1 MVGEQEEKTGE
12 FAAALRAL
20 REAAG
25 SPTLAVLVRQ
35 ASAQRPPLKV
45 STSSLSDWLT
55 GKYVPS
61 DQPVALFLI
70 RFLRGRA
77 RQHTPDFP
85 VPTDAWWE
93 QTRVAALG
101 QRREGE
107 SRGGRPASSS
117 ATPPRPG
124 TPVQARVGLV
134 PRRADCFQDREA
146 ETRLD
151 GAVAEGGTV
160 VLCHVLAGTGGVGK
174 TQLAARYANR
184 VWDAAE
190 VEVLVWVT
198 ATSASQIVDAY
209 ARAAVRVIPG
219 VNPTDPQTA
228 AVRFMEWAAE
238 TSDRWLVVL
247 DDVRQPGDL
256 AGWWPPDRPN
266 GRVVVTTRDRTAA
279 WNDQG
284 RALVDVGLFTSI
296 EARAYLKAKL
306 TGHSCEQTDANL
318 DALAA
323 DLGHLPLA
331 LAQAA
336 VFLRNQDLSIPAYRA
351 LLSDQLLRNATPR
364 IGNLP
369 DEQQQIVAALWDL
382 SVDQAER
389 EHPAGLARPLLYL
402 TSVLDPNG
410 IPSAVLTS
418 LPAREY
424 LATYLPDLPSQET
437 MAGIQVVDETLRV
450 LHRFSLL
457 DHDRHATYQEVRV
470 HQLVQRATREN
481 ETLSGDPD
489 LFTALAETAADALVA
504 VWPNNE
510 GDQLGQILRANTA
523 ALHLST
529 GRALW
534 QWNGEAH
541 PVLFHALTTL
551 GQSGQ
556 VSAAAT
562 EYAQLLAM
570 AVQHFGP
577 DHPDTLTAAGNLAFW
592 RARTGDFAGAIDILE
607 PLLDDCLRVL
617 GPDHSLTLKTRGNL
631 ADCKAEAGDLVQA
644 LPMLDAVLADCVRL
658 WGPSDRR
665 TLEALSSLARYQG
678 EAGDVAGALA
688 SSERL
693 LSMRSTVLG
702 PYDPQTLVAR
712 NHVANWRGESGDA
725 QGAAAAFEEL
735 VADCSRVL
743 GSDHPDTLTAR
754 NQLARWRGAAGNPA
768 EAAVA
773 LESLLTDEQRV
784 LGPDHPGVLATRG
797 ELARWRGEAG
807 DAAGTVVALENLLID
822 RLRVFGPDHPHI
834 RKTQEALEYL
844 EGVCWTRVNDQPCED
859 AEQAGARPL
868 QPVVS

>member
-1 MVGEQEEKTGE
+1 MRGGGRAGEKTGE

-351 LLSDQLLRNATPR
+351 LALRPAP
-364 IGNLP
+364 
-369 DEQQQIVAALWDL
+369 
-382 SVDQAER
+382 AER
-389 EHPAGLARPLLYL
+389 HTPDRQSSRRTTTDRRRVVGPVGRPSGARTPPPCPPAA
-402 TSVLDPNG
+402 VLDQRPG
-410 IPSAVLTS
+410 SQRHPLSGSRAC
-418 LPAREY
+418 PAREY

-450 LHRFSLL
+450 FHRFSLL
-457 DHDRHATYQEVRV
+457 IMHRHATYQEVRV

-489 LFTALAETAADALVA
+489 LFTALAETAAYALVA

-768 EAAVA
+768 
-773 LESLLTDEQRV
+773 
-784 LGPDHPGVLATRG
+784 
-797 ELARWRGEAG
+797 
-807 DAAGTVVALENLLID
+807 
-822 RLRVFGPDHPHI
+822 
-834 RKTQEALEYL
+834 
-844 EGVCWTRVNDQPCED
+844 
-859 AEQAGARPL
+859 
-868 QPVVS
+868 